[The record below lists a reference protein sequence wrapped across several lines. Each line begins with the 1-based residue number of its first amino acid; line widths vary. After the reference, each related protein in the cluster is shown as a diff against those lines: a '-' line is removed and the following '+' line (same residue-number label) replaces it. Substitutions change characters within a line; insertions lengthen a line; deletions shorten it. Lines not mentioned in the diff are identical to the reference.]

1 MNTHSWQ
8 AVLFDLDGT
17 LLNTLRDLGDS
28 MNQVLEQEG
37 FPTHP
42 LDAYRYFVGDG
53 VDKLVARSLPDHA
66 REPDRISRL
75 TDMMRLEYK
84 KRWMDHTAPYPGI
97 AELLRELADRD
108 LRLAI
113 LSNKPHRATQYLV
126 DRLLP
131 GDRFELVL
139 GAREGIPKKPDPAG
153 AHEVAERFNAPPE
166 NFLYLGDTNTDMLT
180 AVAAGMHPVGVL
192 WGFRNAGELRES
204 GARTLLDHPGELL
217 SLIDTEQPAQ
227 PN

>member
-1 MNTHSWQ
+1 MNTPSWQ

-53 VDKLVARSLPDHA
+53 VDKLVARSLPDQA

-75 TDMMRLEYK
+75 TDLMRREYK
-84 KRWMDHTAPYPGI
+84 KRWMDHTAPYPGVT
-97 AELLRELADRD
+97 ELLRELSDRG

-113 LSNKPHRATQYLV
+113 LSNKPHKATQYLV

-131 GDRFELVL
+131 GDCFELVL
-139 GAREGIPKKPDPAG
+139 GAREEIPKKPDPAG
-153 AHEVAERFNAPPE
+153 AHEVAERFSVPPE
-166 NFLYLGDTNTDMLT
+166 SFLYLGDTNTDMLT

-192 WGFRNAGELRES
+192 WGFRSAGELREY
-204 GARTLLDHPGELL
+204 GARTLLDHPVELL
-217 SLIDTEQPAQ
+217 DFIDTEQPAHR
-227 PN
+227 N